1 MDLAFGG
8 ATFILTKRLM
18 KNILICSLISCLP
31 LAAVELNTP
40 AVGSDLNGW
49 NENGVAWFGTDG
61 LSFRATPP
69 VLRSLGEGTVE
80 ITMRLEEVAKRVSVY
95 KAELRMVVTGDGL
108 VRAASVVGEVD
119 GAPFSSGEVT
129 RPEPATV
136 SSEGEEGEA
145 VDVTPVNAEAEMQ
158 SELSQLLDSAIEKAR
173 SDKNAVRRDVASRFF
188 GSDAGASASLAKATG
203 LVFRSLFRR
212 VGP

>member
-1 MDLAFGG
+1 MDLALGR

-18 KNILICSLISCLP
+18 KNILIYSLISCLP

-49 NENGVAWFGTDG
+49 NEDGVAWFGTDG

-95 KAELRMVVTGDGL
+95 TAEVRLVVSSDGL
-108 VRAASVVGEVD
+108 VRAAQISGKVD
-119 GAPFSSGEVT
+119 GVDFTSGEVT
-129 RPEPATV
+129 RPEVAVTSAPA
-136 SSEGEEGEA
+136 EGEA

-158 SELSQLLDSAIEKAR
+158 SELAQVLDSAIEQAR
-173 SDKNAVRRDVASRFF
+173 KGKMQARRDVAARFF
-188 GSDAGASASLAKATG
+188 GSKAGESASLSKATG
-203 LVFRSLFRR
+203 IVVKSLFRR
-212 VGP
+212 VGR

>member
-1 MDLAFGG
+1 MDLAFRST
-8 ATFILTKRLM
+8 AFILIERLM
-18 KNILICSLISCLP
+18 KNILICSLLSCLP
-31 LAAVELNTP
+31 LPAVELDVS
-40 AVGSDLNGW
+40 AVGRDLNGW
-49 NENGVAWFGTDG
+49 NENEVAWFGTDG

-69 VLRSLGEGTVE
+69 ELRSLGEGTVE

-136 SSEGEEGEA
+136 ASEGEEGEV
-145 VDVTPVNAEAEMQ
+145 VDVTPINAEVEMQ
-158 SELSQLLDSAIEKAR
+158 EELSQLLDSVIEKAR
-173 SDKNAVRRDVASRFF
+173 SDKSAVRRDVASRLF
-188 GSDAGASASLAKATG
+188 GSDAGASTSLSKATG
-203 LVFRSLFRR
+203 LAFRTLFRR